1 VTVPSTNLDPG
12 DTSGWAIT
20 DPVVQ
25 LRVFGSDQVFALTEG
40 ELGAAAECAIQLRDP
55 AGLISRRHASLARE
69 GDVWVLRDLASR
81 NGVRHDGELR
91 QTMQLGAGVELGLGD
106 VRLIVE
112 SPRLVALREL
122 LARVIGWSRG
132 VAVDDAVQAVRK
144 ATIWRSGLLLC
155 GAGDLTGVARRI
167 HEHVVGADQPFV
179 VCAGE
184 LAVPALEH
192 AATLC
197 LAGKKPARDLPELA
211 AAMRLPGRK
220 PRTIV
225 CAPASADVP
234 DVMAML
240 AKAAMIE
247 LPALATRQDEL
258 ACIID
263 AYAAD
268 AVTALGAASTGF
280 REHEHRW
287 LAAAGPETLEQV
299 EELALRVVALRNWGV
314 SGGSAKLGITH
325 GALSTWASRRRIPT

>member
-1 VTVPSTNLDPG
+1 
-12 DTSGWAIT
+12 
-20 DPVVQ
+20 
-25 LRVFGSDQVFALTEG
+25 
-40 ELGAAAECAIQLRDP
+40 
-55 AGLISRRHASLARE
+55 
-69 GDVWVLRDLASR
+69 
-81 NGVRHDGELR
+81 
-91 QTMQLGAGVELGLGD
+91 
-106 VRLIVE
+106 
-112 SPRLVALREL
+112 
-122 LARVIGWSRG
+122 VIGWSRAA
-132 VAVDDAVQAVRK
+132 AVDEAVQAVRK

-167 HEHVVGADQPFV
+167 HDHVVGADQPFV

-184 LAVPALEH
+184 LAVPALER

-197 LAGKKPARDLPELA
+197 LAGKRPARDLPELA

-258 ACIID
+258 PRIID
-263 AYAAD
+263 GYAAD
-268 AVTALGAASTGF
+268 AVTALGAPSTGF

-287 LAAAGPETLEQV
+287 LAATGPETLEQV

-325 GALSTWASRRRIPT
+325 GALSTWASRRKIPT